1 MIDIIKSSFR
11 SSPARREMKELGIA
25 GHRLPLV
32 ALGVLVL
39 AAADVAAASIALA
52 GF

>member
-1 MIDIIKSSFR
+1 MIDTIKNSFR
-11 SSPARREMKELGIA
+11 SSPVRREMKELGIS
-25 GHRLPLV
+25 GSRLPMV

-39 AAADVAAASIALA
+39 ALADVAAASIALA